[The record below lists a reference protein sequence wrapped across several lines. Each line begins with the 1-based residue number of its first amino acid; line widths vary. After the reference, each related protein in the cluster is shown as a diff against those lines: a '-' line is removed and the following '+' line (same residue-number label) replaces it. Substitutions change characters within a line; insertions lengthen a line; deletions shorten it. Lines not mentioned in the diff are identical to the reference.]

1 MSNTMNARTATTTD
15 AIVGRNI
22 RVSRKM
28 AGLSQTE
35 LAEQIGI
42 RFQQLQKYEKGT
54 NRVSAGRIVAICNI
68 LDIPLAQLFA
78 GTSLNDDAP
87 SLMDDGST
95 EALVAFRK
103 IADCN
108 KPSAIRVLQ
117 AMASA

>member
-1 MSNTMNARTATTTD
+1 MSKTTNARTATTTD

-22 RVSRKM
+22 RASRKM
-28 AGLSQTE
+28 AGLNQAE

-42 RFQQLQKYEKGT
+42 RFQQLQKYETGT

-78 GTSLNDDAP
+78 GTSLNDDTP
-87 SLMDDGST
+87 SLMDDEST
-95 EALVAFRK
+95 EALVAFCK

-117 AMASA
+117 AMAAA